1 MFGEFLDRESLE
13 RSLEGIERW
22 SACVGLSWSSSCE
35 IGWPDAGMVLGAGLF
50 ILLFAFLFAKLR
62 RALVVLRA
70 RSFTPEISRRL
81 APWVKTNDYSQEA
94 FFTADGADQAAAA
107 KRRRALDR
115 LADYFQKHHSQSIAW
130 GDKIRDGLSDLRFT
144 DAGRVPFPFAKVM
157 REKFNL
163 CSVVTASQ
171 GPMLRDLDGN
181 WSLDVTGSYGVNV
194 AGYDQYKEWMERG
207 WERVKDLGPVL
218 GPLHPIVAENIA
230 MLKSISKLDEVSFH
244 MSGTEA
250 VMAAIRLARFNTG
263 RKSIVCFAGAYHGWW
278 DGVQPGL
285 GSEREIKDCIT
296 LKDVDPASL
305 DAIRRMKSDVAAVV
319 VNPIQSFHPNSP
331 PPSDAILLTSDVRK
345 TQDAHAPYARW
356 LKRLREVCTAC
367 DIPLIF
373 DEVYSGFRLAPGGAQ
388 EYFGVQA
395 DLVVYGKTVGGGLPV
410 GVCCGKKEL
419 MRRFDPDHP
428 MRLAYVIGTFSAHPH
443 VMGAMN
449 EFLRWAT
456 DPRARQRYD
465 EANERCA
472 AWAASVNKD
481 FAERSLPLRV
491 VNLATVWTILFQR
504 PGRYNWLLQY
514 YLRAEGVT
522 LSWVGTGR
530 CLSNMAFEAEHY
542 DMLRGKLIAAA
553 SRMAADGWWPDG
565 LDQPERRK
573 AMKSRLTREM
583 IGSIV
588 QIPKPLRTF
597 YAEVMRRKHDDH
609 VASHSHPLNQL
620 LHLLSS
626 SVFIYCY
633 VLIFADLTTAVTA
646 SLAALF
652 VRQFGHAVIE
662 PPCHDKEE
670 LLLGF
675 NTPNKTML
683 VAAYCA
689 IPLANMLGADA
700 WTWTAFLD
708 KWPTVARHWWGLTL
722 VVVFGRVAYLAWLH
736 DFQTSMVWF
745 VKLVTDPFTDIK
757 AYTPRSAH
765 AWRALLPPYSTN
777 QVSPKH

>member
-1 MFGEFLDRESLE
+1 MFDGILE
-13 RSLEGIERW
+13 QW
-22 SACVGLSWSSSCE
+22 SACVGANQASACGL
-35 IGWPDAGMVLGAGLF
+35 GWADAGILIGIGLA
-50 ILLFAFLFAKLR
+50 ILCFLKLR
-62 RALVVLRA
+62 IALLTLRA
-70 RSFTPEISRRL
+70 RSFTAAFSRL
-81 APWVKTNDYSQEA
+81 LSSWVKTNDYTEA
-94 FFTADGADQAAAA
+94 EFFRADGADDTTAAR
-107 KRRRALDR
+107 RRRALDR
-115 LADYFQKHHSQSIAW
+115 LAGYFQEHHSKSIAW
-130 GDKIRDGLSDLRFT
+130 GDEIREGLSDLRFT
-144 DAGRVPFPFAKVM
+144 DAGRVPFPFARVM

-171 GPMLRDLDGN
+171 GPMLRDLDGR

-194 AGYDQYKEWMERG
+194 AGYDRYKEWMERG

-218 GPLHPIVAENIA
+218 GPLHPIVAENIGL
-230 MLKSISKLDEVSFH
+230 LKSISKLDEVSFH

-250 VMAAIRLARFNTG
+250 VMAAIRLARFNTR
-263 RKSIVCFAGAYHGWW
+263 RKSIVCFTGAYHGWW

-296 LKDVDPASL
+296 LKDVNPASL
-305 DAIRRMKSDVAAVV
+305 DAIRRMKNDIAGVV

-331 PPSDAILLTSDVRK
+331 PPSDAILLTSDIRK
-345 TQDAHAPYARW
+345 TQDAHAPYAQW
-356 LKRLREVCTAC
+356 LRQLRDVCTAC
-367 DIPLIF
+367 GIPLIF

-410 GVCCGKKEL
+410 GVCCGKRNL

-449 EFLRWAT
+449 EFLRWVTTPQTA
-456 DPRARQRYD
+456 QLYD

-472 AWAASVNKD
+472 SWAATVNKD

-491 VNLATVWTILFQR
+491 VNLATVWTILFQQ

-530 CLSNMAFEAEHY
+530 CLSNMAFTPAHYEELEA
-542 DMLRGKLIAAA
+542 KLIAAA
-553 SRMAADGWWPDG
+553 SRMMLDGWWLEG
-565 LDQPERRK
+565 LEQPERRK

-588 QIPKPLRTF
+588 QVPKPLRTF

-620 LHLLSS
+620 FHLLSS

-633 VLIFADLTTAVTA
+633 FLIFTDLTTAVSA

-652 VRQFGHAVIE
+652 LRQFGHAIVE

-675 NTPNKTML
+675 NTPNKTMI
-683 VAAYCA
+683 VTAYWA
-689 IPLANMLGADA
+689 IPIANMFAAGS
-700 WTWTAFLD
+700 WTLATFLD
-708 KWPTVARHWWGLTL
+708 TWPTIAQQWWGLTL

-736 DFQTSMVWF
+736 DFRISMIWF

-757 AYTPRSAH
+757 AYVPRSASE
-765 AWRALLPPYSTN
+765 WRAFLPPYAVS
-777 QVSPKH
+777 QVSQKH